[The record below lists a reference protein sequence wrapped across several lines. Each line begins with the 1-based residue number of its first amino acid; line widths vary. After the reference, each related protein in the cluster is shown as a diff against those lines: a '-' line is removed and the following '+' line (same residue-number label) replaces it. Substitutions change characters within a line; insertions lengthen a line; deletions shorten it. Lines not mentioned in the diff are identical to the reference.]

1 MPNYHYASTRK
12 GNRKFWTRQVQAYH
26 LSGLS
31 QKEFCQKNGL
41 IYTSFGYWKRRLER
55 SAKAEGIEFV
65 EIDVAAVAENS
76 AAITLSV
83 GKLDIRIHNDANPE
97 MIRWILKELGA

>member
-41 IYTSFGYWKRRLER
+41 
-55 SAKAEGIEFV
+55 
-65 EIDVAAVAENS
+65 
-76 AAITLSV
+76 
-83 GKLDIRIHNDANPE
+83 
-97 MIRWILKELGA
+97 